1 MAKFLNTRTGS
12 QYSNKKWTLGNTS
25 DRMQNYLGRMGQLKN
40 HGKQATRRASFM
52 RNENKWTD
60 KRNKKHVGQPKAT
73 RLEKT
78 KAP

>member
-1 MAKFLNTRTGS
+1 
-12 QYSNKKWTLGNTS
+12 
-25 DRMQNYLGRMGQLKN
+25 MGQLKN
-40 HGKQATRRASFM
+40 EGKQATRRASFM